1 MAEKIAIKKELTE
14 IEFKDIIIVC
24 EQKFEQIKEIKKI
37 ALGCEEKTKEITP
50 AKEAF
55 VLLSKPDSQEF
66 EILTLDKTIPM
77 DIKKESILSE
87 CYKTKQPLIVNDA
100 TRSFLYR
107 KKTDNFLNL
116 EIKDLL
122 LVPIM
127 DDSSEKNVLAI
138 IWAAI
143 TNGSWNQYTQKDLDY
158 MTRFSIFFKRFLQ
171 EKELA
176 SSGNVEDTGFLD
188 CMDAYDTLS
197 AKMRREQDYF
207 SSIIHDVRTPMNAV
221 MGFLELLN
229 LKEEDKEKKEYLN
242 VALKSGETMVAL
254 INDVLDIS
262 KMSSGKMK
270 IEQIEFSPLKELSDV
285 AKLFYNSARKKGITL
300 VTFYDP
306 NLPQMIHSDFHR
318 IKQVMNNLL
327 SNAIKFTPQK
337 GEIALDITY
346 DKERDG
352 LTVSV
357 KDSGIGIAEDMQKN
371 IFTPYTQ
378 EKSSTSR
385 DYGGTGLG
393 LSIAQQLSVLLGGK
407 LELESEEGK
416 GSRFYFTIPCH
427 TAENTPLSVDTEKLK
442 DLSIKVFDSI
452 DEDLPIQS
460 VKRYLER
467 LNLKFKEVKN
477 DKLLESTL
485 KNKCNLLIISRD
497 CTVLHEKE
505 VQEIL
510 KQGVL
515 VVIVGDGYLN
525 ENYHHFVGKVGRIN
539 APILPHDLYDTIIG
553 LTTPEDKKS
562 KSKKLAV
569 ELEKTEG
576 KRVLVVDDNAINLK
590 FMREV
595 LKLIHM
601 ETVLAQSGEEG
612 LKKFTNEKFDM
623 IFMDENM
630 PGMQGT
636 EAIMDIRKMEKKM
649 KLSKAVIIGLTG
661 DADKKTKEELL
672 AAGANDVLTK
682 PIQLKEITNAITKYL

>member
-1 MAEKIAIKKELTE
+1 MIKKIDIKKELTE

-24 EQKFEQIKEIKKI
+24 EQKFEKIKEIKKI

-50 AKEAF
+50 AKEVC

-66 EILTLDKTIPM
+66 EIVTLDKTIPM

-87 CYKTKQPLIVNDA
+87 CYKTKQPLIINDA

-107 KKTDNFLNL
+107 EKTDNFLNL
-116 EIKDLL
+116 DIKDLL

-143 TNGSWNQYTQKDLDY
+143 TIGSWNQYTPRDLDY

-171 EKELA
+171 GKDIV
-176 SSGNVEDTGFLD
+176 SSGNVEDAGFLD
-188 CMDAYDTLS
+188 CMDAYDMLS

-207 SSIIHDVRTPMNAV
+207 SSIVHDVRTPMNAV

-300 VTFYDP
+300 ITFYDP

-337 GEIALDITY
+337 GEINLEITY

-385 DYGGTGLG
+385 EYGGTGLG

-427 TAENTPLSVDTEKLK
+427 THENIPLSVDTDKLK

-452 DEDLPIQS
+452 DNDLPIQS

-477 DKLLESTL
+477 DKLLERTL
-485 KNKCNLLIISRD
+485 KNKCDLLIISRD

-539 APILPHDLYDTIIG
+539 APILPHDLYNTIIG
-553 LTTPEDKKS
+553 LTTSEDEKS
-562 KSKKLAV
+562 KSKELAV

-595 LKLIHM
+595 LKLIHL
-601 ETVLAQSGEEG
+601 ETVLAQSGEDG
-612 LKKFTNEKFDM
+612 LEKFKNEKFDM

>member
-1 MAEKIAIKKELTE
+1 MIKKIDIKKELTE

-24 EQKFEQIKEIKKI
+24 EQKFEKIKEIKKI

-50 AKEAF
+50 AKEVC

-66 EILTLDKTIPM
+66 EIVTLDKTIPM

-87 CYKTKQPLIVNDA
+87 CYKTKQPLIINDA

-107 KKTDNFLNL
+107 EKTDNFLNL
-116 EIKDLL
+116 DIKDLL

-143 TNGSWNQYTQKDLDY
+143 TIGSWNQYTPRDLDY

-171 EKELA
+171 GKDIVT
-176 SSGNVEDTGFLD
+176 SGNVEDKGFLD
-188 CMDAYDTLS
+188 CMDAYDMLS

-207 SSIIHDVRTPMNAV
+207 SSIVHDVRTPMNAV

-300 VTFYDP
+300 ITFYDP

-337 GEIALDITY
+337 GEINLEITY

-385 DYGGTGLG
+385 EYGGTGLG

-427 TAENTPLSVDTEKLK
+427 THENIPLSVDTDKLK

-452 DEDLPIQS
+452 DNDLPIQS

-477 DKLLESTL
+477 DKLLERTL
-485 KNKCNLLIISRD
+485 KNKCDLLIISRD

-539 APILPHDLYDTIIG
+539 APILPHDLYNTIIG
-553 LTTPEDKKS
+553 LTTSEDEKS
-562 KSKKLAV
+562 KSKELAV
-569 ELEKTEG
+569 ELKKTEG

-595 LKLIHM
+595 LKLIHL

-612 LKKFTNEKFDM
+612 LEKFTNEKFDM

>member
-1 MAEKIAIKKELTE
+1 MIKKIDIKKELTE
-14 IEFKDIIIVC
+14 EEFKDIIIVC
-24 EQKFEQIKEIKKI
+24 EQKFEKIKEIKKI

-50 AKEAF
+50 AKEAY
-55 VLLSKPDSQEF
+55 VLLVKPESQEF
-66 EILTLDKTIPM
+66 EIVTLDKTIPIN
-77 DIKKESILSE
+77 IKKESVLSE
-87 CYKTKQPLIVNDA
+87 CYKTKQPLLLNDA
-100 TRSFLYR
+100 TRSFLYH
-107 KKTDNFLNL
+107 KKIDNFLDL
-116 EIKDLL
+116 DIKDLL
-122 LVPIM
+122 LIPIV

-138 IWAAI
+138 IWVAI
-143 TNGSWNQYTQKDLDY
+143 TNGSWNQYTQKDIDY

-171 EKELA
+171 GKELVSA
-176 SSGNVEDTGFLD
+176 ENVEDTGFLD

-270 IEQIEFSPLKELSDV
+270 IEQIEFSPLNELSDV
-285 AKLFYNSARKKGITL
+285 AKLFHNSARKNGITL

-318 IKQVMNNLL
+318 IKQIMNNLL
-327 SNAIKFTPQK
+327 SNAIKFTPKK
-337 GEIALDITY
+337 GKIDLDITY
-346 DKERDG
+346 NKERDG
-352 LTVSV
+352 ITISV

-427 TAENTPLSVDTEKLK
+427 TAENTPLSVDAEKLK

-452 DEDLPIQS
+452 DDDLPVQS

-485 KNKCNLLIISRD
+485 KNKCDLLIISRD

-505 VQEIL
+505 IQEIL

-525 ENYHHFVGKVGRIN
+525 ENYHHLIGKVGRIN

-553 LTTPEDKKS
+553 LTIPEDKKS

-595 LKLIHM
+595 LKLIHL

-612 LKKFTNEKFDM
+612 LEKFTNEKFDM

-636 EAIMDIRKMEKKM
+636 EAITDIRKMEKKM

>member
-1 MAEKIAIKKELTE
+1 MIKKIDIKKELTE

-427 TAENTPLSVDTEKLK
+427 AAENTPLSVDTEKLK